1 MKSVHEILEDLEQG
15 KILLCDAEQL
25 LRTQY
30 IEHIDGQVQLDV
42 FCHRRTGIPE
52 VIFAESKTPEITVEI
67 IDKMLEKNEFALV
80 SRLLPV
86 HKEAIESRFASDSSV
101 ILEISDQGRVAFI
114 HKDTYQIPVRDGK
127 VGIITAG
134 TSDIPIAEE
143 ARLILNAM
151 GIQTMQV
158 YDVGIAGMHRIFPP
172 LKEMIDKDV
181 DAIIVIAGME
191 GTLPG
196 VISSLVDIPV
206 IGVPASTGYGLGA
219 HGQGAL
225 TTMLQSCL
233 PGLAIVNIDNGF
245 GAAALASL
253 IVKRIY
259 EKKQSE

>member
-42 FCHRRTGIPE
+42 FRHRRTGIPE

-151 GIQTMQV
+151 GI
-158 YDVGIAGMHRIFPP
+158 
-172 LKEMIDKDV
+172 
-181 DAIIVIAGME
+181 
-191 GTLPG
+191 
-196 VISSLVDIPV
+196 S
-206 IGVPASTGYGLGA
+206 
-219 HGQGAL
+219 
-225 TTMLQSCL
+225 
-233 PGLAIVNIDNGF
+233 DN
-245 GAAALASL
+245 ASL
-253 IVKRIY
+253 
-259 EKKQSE
+259 